1 MSHDRRSC
9 GPPSWRVVYPEPRAQ
24 RPSPETLK
32 DLRLRMAA
40 GPSIV
45 TGQTAVFPLRSFREL
60 ARDKQDVPSTI
71 RLTALAA
78 QWSSKP
84 PRRGS
89 PISTRNSNNSVLKP
103 RRSLRESAV
112 SIGACSAAI
121 AQFADIA
128 ALAAPVRINRLVHTV
143 SVTLD
148 PDLTYGYPCPT
159 GFSACHYIYPTT
171 AFFFFY
177 AMALSCL

>member
-1 MSHDRRSC
+1 LSHDRRSC

-24 RPSPETLK
+24 RSSPETLK
-32 DLRLRMAA
+32 DLLYEWQLVRRLSPVRRRYS
-40 GPSIV
+40 PW
-45 TGQTAVFPLRSFREL
+45 RSFREL

-89 PISTRNSNNSVLKP
+89 PSSTRNSNNYVLKP
-103 RRSLRESAV
+103 RRSPRESAV

-121 AQFADIA
+121 AQFAHIA
-128 ALAAPVRINRLVHTV
+128 ALVAPVRINRLVHTV

-159 GFSACHYIYPTT
+159 GFSVCHYIYPTT

-177 AMALSCL
+177 AMALSSL